1 MLCRYFLNYFLNYAQ
16 SKPKNHESD
25 KVQNNGKGAAS
36 SSSVDVSRPKET
48 RKETLFQ
55 LAGPSTFELQKP
67 KTKTK
72 AAVAP
77 PSDSRTNFIHHAAA
91 EAPSVAPPQNP
102 IRRILNPK
110 QQEEEKPVISARN
123 LSVESNISAAP
134 RRSSATGEP
143 PRRSSATGDVSGHEA
158 RAELMASLV
167 DEKDATNY
175 FLSKQSHKHAVKF
188 LHLVPADPGYRGYC
202 PYEMLVVSE
211 SDAETAP
218 LHFVMTDTALT
229 AITKEVDENSGAVT
243 RIVDALTLGDWIHER
258 DTFSILRKRFSNI
271 FMCMFTQCYYY

>member
-1 MLCRYFLNYFLNYAQ
+1 
-16 SKPKNHESD
+16 
-25 KVQNNGKGAAS
+25 
-36 SSSVDVSRPKET
+36 VDASRPKET

-72 AAVAP
+72 AAAAP
-77 PSDSRTNFIHHAAA
+77 PSDSRTNFMHQAAV
-91 EAPSVAPPQNP
+91 ETPSVAPPQNP

-123 LSVESNISAAP
+123 LSLESNISAA
-134 RRSSATGEP
+134 

-202 PYEMLVVSE
+202 PYEMRVVSE
-211 SDAETAP
+211 TDAETAP

-229 AITKEVDENSGAVT
+229 AITKEVDESSGAVT

-258 DTFSILRKRFSNI
+258 DTFSILRKRFWNI
-271 FMCMFTQCYYY
+271 VMHMFTQCYYYYCCYCN